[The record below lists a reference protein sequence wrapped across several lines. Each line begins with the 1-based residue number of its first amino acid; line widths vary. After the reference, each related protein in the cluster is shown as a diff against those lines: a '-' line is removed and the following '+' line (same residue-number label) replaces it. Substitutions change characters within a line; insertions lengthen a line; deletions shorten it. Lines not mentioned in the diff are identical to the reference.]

1 MTERSLARM
10 VRRAREGDARA
21 FGRLYDEY
29 ADRVYAFVRS
39 RTESPQDAED
49 VTSIV
54 FMKAWEA
61 LGSYDDRGLPFSAW
75 LFRIARN
82 AVVDEY
88 RRGARRPIP
97 VEEVYVTEP
106 AVGGPEETVVA
117 AADAGR
123 LRAAVR
129 GLTDDQAAVVALRFW
144 WNLSINETA
153 EALGKNDNAIK
164 ALQHRAIGSLARILR
179 REGSDES

>member
-1 MTERSLARM
+1 
-10 VRRAREGDARA
+10 
-21 FGRLYDEY
+21 
-29 ADRVYAFVRS
+29 
-39 RTESPQDAED
+39 
-49 VTSIV
+49 
-54 FMKAWEA
+54 
-61 LGSYDDRGLPFSAW
+61 
-75 LFRIARN
+75 
-82 AVVDEY
+82 
-88 RRGARRPIP
+88 
-97 VEEVYVTEP
+97 VEELYVTEP

-153 EALGKNDNAIK
+153 EALGKNDNAVK

-179 REGSDES
+179 KEGSDEA